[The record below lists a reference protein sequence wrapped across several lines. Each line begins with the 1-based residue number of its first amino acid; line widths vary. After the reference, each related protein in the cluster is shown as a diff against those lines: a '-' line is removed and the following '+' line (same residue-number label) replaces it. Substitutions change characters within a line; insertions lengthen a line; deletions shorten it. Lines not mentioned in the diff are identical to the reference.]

1 MMPILKANQRA
12 LVVAMDHAQ
21 TNGITPGLENPGKV
35 IDSVIDAGADAVMTT
50 FGVIKRYQDKLI
62 GRVPTIL
69 RLDGGPSLYRED
81 WLANTEWALFH
92 SLEDAHKL
100 GVDGVVL
107 CLFIGIPCE
116 LETLRIVAKVA
127 SDCMASR
134 LPLMVEALPCQS
146 ERIPDAKAANPM
158 ASAARIGFERGADL
172 IKTYYTGSP
181 ESFREVTEN
190 CPVPC
195 LIAGGAKMN
204 TSMDTLEVVE
214 GAMTAG
220 ASGVVF
226 GRNIWQ
232 NKRPAAMVNAL
243 KVIIHHNQPA
253 SEAIKLLA

>member
-1 MMPILKANQRA
+1 
-12 LVVAMDHAQ
+12 
-21 TNGITPGLENPGKV
+21 
-35 IDSVIDAGADAVMTT
+35 
-50 FGVIKRYQDKLI
+50 
-62 GRVPTIL
+62 
-69 RLDGGPSLYRED
+69 
-81 WLANTEWALFH
+81 
-92 SLEDAHKL
+92 
-100 GVDGVVL
+100 
-107 CLFIGIPCE
+107 
-116 LETLRIVAKVA
+116 
-127 SDCMASR
+127 
-134 LPLMVEALPCQS
+134 
-146 ERIPDAKAANPM
+146 
-158 ASAARIGFERGADL
+158 L

-243 KVIIHHNQPA
+243 KAIIHDNQPA